1 MSDDTTGLSDDVEA
15 TLGMVRDNALQLLS
29 AFPRPPSVLRVQAGG
44 VIVEAE
50 WPVASAPSG
59 SIVPVNVVT
68 AAEANSA
75 PFDNAIDGSVI
86 ENDSLHYLRAPAIGV
101 FFQAPEPGAKPF
113 VEVGDTVVSG
123 QQVAIVEIMKLMIPV
138 HADTDGRIVEVLKAN
153 GEAVEYDE
161 PLFAVTPLEP

>member
-1 MSDDTTGLSDDVEA
+1 M
-15 TLGMVRDNALQLLS
+15 
-29 AFPRPPSVLRVQAGG
+29 LRVQAGG

-50 WPVASAPSG
+50 WPVAAAPSG
-59 SIVPVNVVT
+59 GSAPVTVV
-68 AAEANSA
+68 APPEANSA
-75 PFDNAIDGSVI
+75 PVDNAIDGSAI

-138 HADTDGRIVEVLKAN
+138 HADIDGQIAEVLKAN
-153 GEAVEYDE
+153 GETVEYDE